1 MNLCV
6 MLLGLLLM
14 RLLGLL
20 LMRLLG
26 LLGLLLMWLLGLLG
40 LLLMGLLGLGLLLG
54 LLGLLLGLLLMWLLG
69 LLLGLLGLLGLL
81 LTLLGMLNSLNITPC
96 SLRCWRIL
104 MPVRVDYSIEWLRG
118 MNAGIITQDSREFT
132 TKTEADQWLLD
143 VARSDKY
150 KLTNAVIVDILV

>member
-69 LLLGLLGLLGLL
+69 LLLGLLGLLLGLL
-81 LTLLGMLNSLNITPC
+81 RMLNALNITPC
-96 SLRCWRIL
+96 SLRCWKIL

-132 TKTEADQWLLD
+132 TKTEADLWLLD